1 MSVACILGERR
12 EALHLAAVCIKGIKS
27 DQEDCVEAARKAHL
41 EQGFDAAREG
51 RRRSKQGSTCNC
63 YILNLFRI
71 Q

>member
-1 MSVACILGERR
+1 M
-12 EALHLAAVCIKGIKS
+12 CIKGIKS